1 MKDIEKFFINDNDIF
16 DHDETSESDQ
26 QFITDL
32 TDRTNFTADTKE
44 FIEGTKAPKME
55 IVDPN
60 IKQKMEKKEQI
71 FIDDDEKQDQ
81 VGYENSLMKKVKLK
95 NEFENEEEKTRKR

>member
-1 MKDIEKFFINDNDIF
+1 
-16 DHDETSESDQ
+16 
-26 QFITDL
+26 
-32 TDRTNFTADTKE
+32 
-44 FIEGTKAPKME
+44 ME